1 MKWIVSVIYLLIW
14 WAIPLR
20 LDEVMEFPRH
30 SIFPDMP
37 HLQPHP
43 QRLLFPQY
51 FPPRMVFPHQYG
63 GGSGPGRLHYLPPAA
78 NFTHQMPLHPYLVS
92 GGRALQCLSDLSC
105 LCMWRFFAFCSALL
119 LLCVLEQANYFP
131 HGMPNVSFVENSAY
145 GPLLPKVPKVLWN
158 RFCCF
163 QIENVMVWRLIG
175 SNCSRV
181 PQCTGTHLLR
191 LDELVFEAWR
201 KMPWT
206 KPRWCPC
213 T

>member
-1 MKWIVSVIYLLIW
+1 MKWIVRAIYLLIW

-20 LDEVMEFPRH
+20 LDEVMYFPRH

-92 GGRALQCLSDLSC
+92 GGRALQCLPDLSC
-105 LCMWRFFAFCSALL
+105 ACEDSLL
-119 LLCVLEQANYFP
+119 FVLLCSYYVFWSRVIIFLTECQMFP
-131 HGMPNVSFVENSAY
+131 LLGILS
-145 GPLLPKVPKVLWN
+145 GQLLPKVSKVLWN

-163 QIENVMVWRLIG
+163 QIENVMV
-175 SNCSRV
+175 
-181 PQCTGTHLLR
+181 
-191 LDELVFEAWR
+191 
-201 KMPWT
+201 
-206 KPRWCPC
+206 
-213 T
+213 